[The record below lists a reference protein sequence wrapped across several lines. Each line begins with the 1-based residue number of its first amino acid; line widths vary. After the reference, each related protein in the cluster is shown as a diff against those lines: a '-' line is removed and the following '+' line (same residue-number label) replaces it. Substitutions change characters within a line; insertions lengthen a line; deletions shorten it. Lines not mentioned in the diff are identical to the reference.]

1 MINTISII
9 GSGGIGGGVA
19 KLAAAAGF
27 NVVVSNKSGQSILPR
42 TGTGE
47 SPLLVV
53 MQKRA
58 LVLQSMGPHHDV
70 WSPWSM
76 L

>member
-42 TGTGE
+42 TGRE
-47 SPLLVV
+47 KAHCS
-53 MQKRA
+53 
-58 LVLQSMGPHHDV
+58 S
-70 WSPWSM
+70 
-76 L
+76 